1 MRGAFLDIAIYVII
15 LLLNKESLLSV
26 YKDYDETSIKATEG
40 AMEADDKLK
49 KVTDV
54 PADEDYNAQDAEF
67 LLSGGRL
74 DDDCGC

>member
-1 MRGAFLDIAIYVII
+1 
-15 LLLNKESLLSV
+15 
-26 YKDYDETSIKATEG
+26 
-40 AMEADDKLK
+40 MEADDKLE